1 MNTAA
6 IDRYQPHFAG
16 VLRIVTG
23 LFFMQHG
30 VQKLFGWLG
39 GMGGSGAT
47 ADLVSMM
54 GLAGVLE
61 TFGGLLFALGLL
73 TRPVAFVL
81 SGLMASAYFMA
92 HAPQSPWP
100 ILNGG
105 ELAALFSFVFLFFVA
120 NGPGRFSLDGRVSR
134 EQSQDNAGRGHAR
147 DAGETVATPF
157 EQALGVETGVMA
169 LVSKAMAR
177 RRRPTSHSDCGD

>member
-1 MNTAA
+1 MSTAA

-47 ADLVSMM
+47 ANLVSMM

-81 SGLMASAYFMA
+81 SGLMASAYFIA
-92 HAPQSPWP
+92 HAPQNPWP

-120 NGPGRFSLDGRVSR
+120 NGPGRFSLDRLLARG
-134 EQSQDNAGRGHAR
+134 QSQDDSLRGEVRGAR
-147 DAGETVATPF
+147 ETVATPSTKRS
-157 EQALGVETGVMA
+157 A
-169 LVSKAMAR
+169 
-177 RRRPTSHSDCGD
+177 

>member
-1 MNTAA
+1 MKIAA
-6 IDRYQPHFAG
+6 INRYQPHFAG

-23 LFFMQHG
+23 LLFMQHG

-81 SGLMASAYFMA
+81 SGLMASAYFIA

-105 ELAALFSFVFLFFVA
+105 ELAALFSFVFLFFVM
-120 NGPGRFSLDGRVSR
+120 NGPGRFSLDRLLGRSQAQDDSERVEVRGAR
-134 EQSQDNAGRGHAR
+134 EA
-147 DAGETVATPF
+147 VATPP
-157 EQALGVETGVMA
+157 T
-169 LVSKAMAR
+169 R
-177 RRRPTSHSDCGD
+177 RSA

>member
-1 MNTAA
+1 MSIAG

-23 LFFMQHG
+23 LLFVQHG

-54 GLAGVLE
+54 GVAGVLE

-81 SGLMASAYFMA
+81 SGLMASAYFIA

-105 ELAALFSFVFLFFVA
+105 ELAALFSFVFLFFVV
-120 NGPGRFSLDGRVSR
+120 NGPGRFSLDSLLGR
-134 EQSQDNAGRGHAR
+134 EQSPVASAGGELRGTREVA
-147 DAGETVATPF
+147 ATP
-157 EQALGVETGVMA
+157 A
-169 LVSKAMAR
+169 AR
-177 RRRPTSHSDCGD
+177 RTA

>member
-1 MNTAA
+1 MSNPT
-6 IDRYQPHFAG
+6 IDQYQPHFAG

-23 LFFMQHG
+23 LLFMQHG

-54 GLAGVLE
+54 GVAGVLE

-81 SGLMASAYFMA
+81 SGLMASAYFIA

-105 ELAALFSFVFLFFVA
+105 ELAALFSFVFLFFV
-120 NGPGRFSLDGRVSR
+120 RRD
-134 EQSQDNAGRGHAR
+134 GHAGGDGGGSVHR
-147 DAGETVATPF
+147 LAH
-157 EQALGVETGVMA
+157 
-169 LVSKAMAR
+169 R
-177 RRRPTSHSDCGD
+177 RHEVRQQP

>member
-1 MNTAA
+1 MKAMSIAA
-6 IDRYQPHFAG
+6 IDRYQSHFAG

-23 LFFMQHG
+23 LLFMQHG

-81 SGLMASAYFMA
+81 SGLMASAYFIA
-92 HAPQSPWP
+92 HAPQNPWP

-105 ELAALFSFVFLFFVA
+105 ELAALFSFVFLFFVV
-120 NGPGRFSLDGRVSR
+120 NGPGRFSLDRLLGR
-134 EQSQDNAGRGHAR
+134 EQSRDGSSRGEIGGDRETVITPAGRRSA
-147 DAGETVATPF
+147 
-157 EQALGVETGVMA
+157 
-169 LVSKAMAR
+169 
-177 RRRPTSHSDCGD
+177 